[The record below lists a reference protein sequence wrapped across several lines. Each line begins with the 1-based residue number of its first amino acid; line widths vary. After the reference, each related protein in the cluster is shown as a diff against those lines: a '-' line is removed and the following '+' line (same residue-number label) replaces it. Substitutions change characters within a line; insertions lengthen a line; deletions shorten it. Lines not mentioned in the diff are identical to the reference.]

1 MKRTCGAGALVRLRQ
16 SSIKRWM
23 CRPLAGSS
31 VRARRFLLLALI
43 LAPSLAHAYAGP
55 GAGFAVLSSFW
66 AIFVAFLYSF
76 YALMTW
82 PFRQLFRFM
91 RRRNAYGKATFERA
105 VILGFDGMDPELAD
119 RFMNEGRLP
128 NLARLRDRGTFSKL
142 RTTFP
147 AISPVAWST
156 FMTGVN
162 PGKHNIYDFLAR
174 DTSNYLPFLSSAEIK
189 GPKRHIK
196 IGKYS
201 IPFGKTEI
209 KGMRK
214 GTPFW
219 HWLGKAG
226 IFSSVIR
233 VPGYISS
240 GEVSG
245 RAALGHVRAGP
256 ERQSGDVLPL
266 HNAQFQGDKFR
277 EGGVR
282 VPIERKNGVC
292 HSYVPGPDSPLAEKA
307 GTELRVEYEIRP
319 DAAAKQARLTVASEK
334 FTLKLGEYSEWI
346 PIEFKAG
353 MGFNAHG
360 ICRFYLKEVSPEV
373 EVYVTPVNIDPGHP
387 DLPISHPVTYSIYLA
402 KLYGAFATLGLA
414 EDTWA
419 LNEHVLD
426 DDAFLAQAY
435 GNHEDR
441 EKMLFDA
448 LDKTKQG
455 LCTCVFDTT
464 DRVQHMFWRY
474 LEEDHP
480 AARDVPKAERRE
492 VIQDLYQRMD
502 KLIGRV
508 MEKIDDN
515 TLLMVI
521 SDHGF
526 KSFARCMNLNAW
538 LHQNGYLALKDGK
551 TESGDWFEDVDWSRT
566 RAYTMG
572 LNGLYLNI
580 KGREKQGIVDP
591 AEAQALQEE
600 IKQKLN
606 GLVDPAS
613 GKIGITGVFQTN
625 VVYQGPY
632 RDNAPDLLVGYGAGY
647 RASWDSVMGKVTAQI
662 FEDNVKA
669 WSGDHCIDPRLVPGV
684 LFSSHKFIEEKPA
697 IVDVAPTILKLF
709 GLPLPSHFDGKPWNL
724 APGAVAAAVAPKAP
738 AITPAT

>member
-1 MKRTCGAGALVRLRQ
+1 MTAAGEWRLRVRRA
-16 SSIKRWM
+16 IANGRLHNP
-23 CRPLAGSS
+23 PL
-31 VRARRFLLLALI
+31 RRNTRGLFFPLVLAIVLVPV
-43 LAPSLAHAYAGP
+43 AAHAYVGP
-55 GAGFAVLSSFW
+55 GAGFALLSSFW

-76 YALMTW
+76 YALITW
-82 PFRQLFRFM
+82 PFRQLFRFL
-91 RRRNAYGKATFERA
+91 RQRNAYGKAIFKRA
-105 VILGFDGMDPELAD
+105 VILGFDGMDPDLAE
-119 RFMNEGRLP
+119 RFMNEGRLL
-128 NLARLRDRGTFSKL
+128 NLAKLREKGTFSKL

-156 FMTGVN
+156 FLTGVN
-162 PGKHNIYDFLAR
+162 PGKHNIFDFLGR
-174 DTSNYLPFLSSAEIK
+174 NTNNYLPFLSSAEIK

-196 IGKYS
+196 IGNCS

-209 KGMRK
+209 KALRK

-233 VPGYISS
+233 VPVTFPPEKFQGVLLSGMCVPDLKGSQGTFCLCTTRSS
-240 GEVSG
+240 
-245 RAALGHVRAGP
+245 
-256 ERQSGDVLPL
+256 
-266 HNAQFQGDKFR
+266 GDKFR

-292 HSYVPGPDSPLAEKA
+292 RSYVPGPDNPLAESA
-307 GTELRVEYEIRP
+307 GHELRVEYEIRP
-319 DAAAKQARLTVASEK
+319 DVAAKEARLAVGSEK
-334 FTLKLGEYSEWI
+334 FTLKVGEYSEWI
-346 PIEFKAG
+346 PIKFKAG
-353 MGFNAHG
+353 LGFTAHG

-441 EKMLFDA
+441 ERMLFDA
-448 LDKTKQG
+448 LDKTRQG

-480 AARDVPKAERRE
+480 AARGVPKDQRRD

-502 KLIGRV
+502 KLVGRV

-526 KSFARCMNLNAW
+526 KSFARCLNLNAW

-551 TESGDWFEDVDWSRT
+551 TESSDWFEDVDWSRT

-572 LNGLYLNI
+572 LNGLYLNL
-580 KGREKQGIVDP
+580 KGREKHGIVDTSE
-591 AEAQALQEE
+591 AEALKGE
-600 IKQKLN
+600 IKRRLTALK
-606 GLVDPAS
+606 DPDS
-613 GKIGITGVFQTN
+613 GTDGITGVFITGN
-625 VVYQGPY
+625 VYRGPY
-632 RDNAPDLLVGYGAGY
+632 TENAPDLLVGYGAGY
-647 RASWDSVMGKVTAQI
+647 RASWDSVMGRVTAQV
-662 FEDNVKA
+662 FEDNAKA

-684 LFSSHKFIEEKPA
+684 LFSSHKFIEKEPA

-709 GLPLPSHFDGKPWNL
+709 GLALPTHFDGKPWTL
-724 APGAVAAAVAPKAP
+724 APQTIASKSP
-738 AITPAT
+738 

>member
-1 MKRTCGAGALVRLRQ
+1 MKRR
-16 SSIKRWM
+16 
-23 CRPLAGSS
+23 
-31 VRARRFLLLALI
+31 RAMIFLLLATV
-43 LAPSLAHAYAGP
+43 LAPSVAHAYAGP

-76 YALMTW
+76 YALVTW
-82 PFRQLFRFM
+82 PFRRLFRFF
-91 RRRNAYGKATFERA
+91 RRRNAYGKAVFQRA
-105 VILGFDGMDPELAD
+105 VILGFDGMDPDLAE

-128 NLARLRDRGTFSKL
+128 NLAKLRQKGTFSKL

-214 GTPFW
+214 STPFW

-233 VPGYISS
+233 VPVTFPPEKFDGVLLSGMCVPDLKGSQGTFCLCTTRSS
-240 GEVSG
+240 
-245 RAALGHVRAGP
+245 
-256 ERQSGDVLPL
+256 
-266 HNAQFQGDKFR
+266 GDKFR

-282 VPIERKNGVC
+282 VPIDRKNGIS
-292 HSYVPGPDSPLAEKA
+292 HSYVPGPDSPLAKNA
-307 GTELRVEYEIRP
+307 GQELRVPFEIRP
-319 DAAAKQARLTVASEK
+319 EPFAQQARLTVGSEK
-334 FTLKLGEYSEWI
+334 FTLKVGEYSEWI
-346 PIEFKAG
+346 HVEFKAG
-353 MGFNAHG
+353 LGFNAHG
-360 ICRFYLKEVSPEV
+360 ICRFYLKEISPEI

-402 KLYGAFATLGLA
+402 KLHGAFATLGLA

-448 LDKTKQG
+448 LDKTRQG

-480 AARDVPKAERRE
+480 AARDVPKNQRRN

-502 KLIGRV
+502 NLIGRV
-508 MEKIDDN
+508 MEKIDDD

-538 LHQNGYLALKDGK
+538 LHQNGYLALKEGK

-580 KGREKQGIVDP
+580 KGREKQGIVEP
-591 AEAQALQEE
+591 SEADALKAE

-606 GLVDPAS
+606 GLVDPSA
-613 GKIGITGVFQTN
+613 GTVGITGVFITGN
-625 VVYQGPY
+625 VYRGPY
-632 RDNAPDLLVGYGAGY
+632 TDNAPDLLVGYGAGY

-662 FEDNVKA
+662 FEDNLKA
-669 WSGDHCIDPRLVPGV
+669 WSGDHCVDPRLVPGV
-684 LFSSHKFIEEKPA
+684 LFSSHKFIEETPA

-709 GLPLPSHFDGKPWNL
+709 GLALPSHFDGKPWDL
-724 APGAVAAAVAPKAP
+724 APQAVNSKVPAV
-738 AITPAT
+738 TPAT

>member
-1 MKRTCGAGALVRLRQ
+1 MRTPFTD
-16 SSIKRWM
+16 KN
-23 CRPLAGSS
+23 
-31 VRARRFLLLALI
+31 VRATRFLLLALI
-43 LAPSLAHAYAGP
+43 FAPAFAHAYAGP

-82 PFRQLFRFM
+82 PFRQLFRFL

-105 VILGFDGMDPELAD
+105 VILGFDGMDPELAE
-119 RFMNEGRLP
+119 RFMSEGRLP
-128 NLARLRDRGTFSKL
+128 NLAKLRDQGTFSKL

-209 KGMRK
+209 KAMRK

-233 VPGYISS
+233 VPVTFPPEKFQGVLLS
-240 GEVSG
+240 GMCVPDLKGSQG
-245 RAALGHVRAGP
+245 TFCLCTTRIA
-256 ERQSGDVLPL
+256 
-266 HNAQFQGDKFR
+266 GDKFR

-282 VPIERKNGVC
+282 VPIERKNGFC
-292 HSYVPGPDSPLAEKA
+292 LSYVPGPDSPLAEKA
-307 GTELRVEYEIRP
+307 GAELRVHYEIRP
-319 DAAAKQARLTVASEK
+319 DVAGNQARLTVGSEK
-334 FTLKLGEYSEWI
+334 FTLKVGEYSEWI

-360 ICRFYLKEVSPEV
+360 ICRFYLKEISPEV

-435 GNHEDR
+435 GNHGDR
-441 EKMLFDA
+441 ERMLFDA
-448 LDKTKQG
+448 LDKTRQG

-502 KLIGRV
+502 NLIGRV
-508 MEKIDDN
+508 MEKIDGD

-538 LHQNGYLALKDGK
+538 LHQNGYLTLKDGK
-551 TESGDWFEDVDWSRT
+551 SESGDWFEDVDWSRT

-591 AEAQALQEE
+591 SEAGALKEE
-600 IKQKLN
+600 IKQKLS
-606 GLVDPAS
+606 GLVDSAS
-613 GKIGITGVFQTN
+613 GTVGITGVFITGN
-625 VVYQGPY
+625 VYRGPY
-632 RDNAPDLLVGYGAGY
+632 TDNAPDLLVGYGAGY
-647 RASWDSVMGKVTAQI
+647 RASWDSVMGKVTTKI
-662 FEDNVKA
+662 FEDNIKA

-684 LFSSHKFIEEKPA
+684 LFSSHKFIEDKPA

-709 GLPLPSHFDGKPWNL
+709 GLALPSHFDGKPWNL
-724 APGAVAAAVAPKAP
+724 ASQSVAAK
-738 AITPAT
+738 TPAVSPAT

>member
-1 MKRTCGAGALVRLRQ
+1 MSRLCSADARVRVPRTETRHRL
-16 SSIKRWM
+16 
-23 CRPLAGSS
+23 
-31 VRARRFLLLALI
+31 FLTVALI
-43 LAPSLAHAYAGP
+43 LVPGMAYAYAGP

-82 PFRQLFRFM
+82 PVRQLYRKI
-91 RRRNAYGKATFERA
+91 RNRNAYGKAKFKRA

-119 RFMNEGRLP
+119 RFMNEGKLP
-128 NLARLRDRGTFSKL
+128 NLARLRAKGTFTRL

-174 DTSNYLPFLSSAEIK
+174 DTSNYLPYLSSAEIK
-189 GPKRHIK
+189 GPKRQIK

-209 KGMRK
+209 KAMRK

-233 VPGYISS
+233 VPVTFPPEKFS
-240 GEVSG
+240 GVLLSG
-245 RAALGHVRAGP
+245 MCVPDLKG
-256 ERQSGDVLPL
+256 S
-266 HNAQFQGDKFR
+266 QGTFCLCTTRMSDDKFR

-282 VPIERKNGVC
+282 VPMERRNGVC
-292 HSYVPGPDSPLAEKA
+292 HSYVPGPDNPIAETA
-307 GTELRVEYEIRP
+307 GHEMRLKYEVRP
-319 DAAAKQARLTVASEK
+319 DSAAQQAKFTVGSEK
-334 FTLKLGEYSEWI
+334 FTLKVGEYSDWT
-346 PIEFKAG
+346 PVEFKAG
-353 MGFNAHG
+353 LGFNAHG

-373 EVYVTPVNIDPGHP
+373 EVYVSPVNIDPGHP

-402 KLYGAFATLGLA
+402 KLYGPFATLGLA

-426 DDAFLAQAY
+426 DDAFLAQCY
-435 GNHEDR
+435 SNHEDR
-441 EKMLFDA
+441 ERMLFDA
-448 LDKTKQG
+448 LEKTQQG

-464 DRVQHMFWRY
+464 DRIQHMFWRY
-474 LEEDHP
+474 LDADHP
-480 AARDVPKAERRE
+480 AARDVPQDKRPQ
-492 VIQDLYQRMD
+492 VIPELYQKMD

-508 MEKIDDN
+508 MEKLDDD
-515 TLLMVI
+515 TLLLVI

-538 LHQNGYLALKDGK
+538 LHQNGYLELKDNK

-572 LNGLYLNI
+572 LNGLYINI
-580 KGREKQGIVDP
+580 KGREKQGIVELADV
-591 AEAQALQEE
+591 EALKKE
-600 IKQKLN
+600 IQQKLN
-606 GLVDPAS
+606 GLKDPDS
-613 GKIGITGVFQTN
+613 GAVGITGVFITGN
-625 VVYQGPY
+625 VYSGPY
-632 RDNAPDLLVGYGAGY
+632 SENAPDILVGYAAGY
-647 RASWDSVMGKVTAQI
+647 RASWDSVLGKVTGQI
-662 FEDNVKA
+662 FEDNLKA

-684 LFSSHKFIEEKPA
+684 LFSSHKFVEDKPHIA
-697 IVDVAPTILKLF
+697 DVAPTILTLF
-709 GLPLPSHFDGKPWNL
+709 GLQAPPHFDGKAWNL
-724 APGAVAAAVAPKAP
+724 AG
-738 AITPAT
+738 

>member
-1 MKRTCGAGALVRLRQ
+1 MKRR
-16 SSIKRWM
+16 
-23 CRPLAGSS
+23 
-31 VRARRFLLLALI
+31 RAITLLLLATV
-43 LAPSLAHAYAGP
+43 LAPSAAHAYAGP

-76 YALMTW
+76 YALVTW
-82 PFRQLFRFM
+82 PFRQLFRFA
-91 RRRNAYGKATFERA
+91 RRRNAYGKAVFQRA
-105 VILGFDGMDPELAD
+105 VILGFDGMDPDLAE

-128 NLARLRDRGTFSKL
+128 NLAKLREKGTFSKL

-201 IPFGKTEI
+201 IPLGKTEI

-214 GTPFW
+214 STPFW

-233 VPGYISS
+233 VPVTFPPEKFDGVLLS
-240 GEVSG
+240 GMCVPDLKGSQG
-245 RAALGHVRAGP
+245 TFCLCTT
-256 ERQSGDVLPL
+256 RQS
-266 HNAQFQGDKFR
+266 GDKFR

-282 VPIERKNGVC
+282 VPIERSNGVC

-307 GTELRVEYEIRP
+307 GEELRVPFEIRP
-319 DAAAKQARLTVASEK
+319 DAFAQQARLTVGSEK
-334 FTLKLGEYSEWI
+334 FTLKVGDYSEWI
-346 PIEFKAG
+346 PVEFKAG
-353 MGFNAHG
+353 LGFNAHG

-402 KLYGAFATLGLA
+402 KLHGAFATLGLA

-448 LDKTKQG
+448 LDKTRRG

-480 AARDVPKAERRE
+480 AARGIPPNLRKD
-492 VIQDLYQRMD
+492 VIQDLYERMD
-502 KLIGRV
+502 NLIGRV

-526 KSFARCMNLNAW
+526 KSFARCMNVNAW
-538 LHQNGYLALKDGK
+538 LHQNGYLALKEGK

-572 LNGLYLNI
+572 LNGLYLNL
-580 KGREKQGIVDP
+580 KGREKRGIVDSSE
-591 AEAQALQEE
+591 AEALKAE
-600 IKQKLN
+600 IKLKLS
-606 GLVDPAS
+606 GLVDPSS
-613 GKIGITGVFQTN
+613 GAKSVTGVFITEN
-625 VVYQGPY
+625 VYRGPY
-632 RDNAPDLLVGYGAGY
+632 TDNAPDLLVGYGAGY
-647 RASWDSVMGKVTAQI
+647 RASWDSVMGKVTSQI

-669 WSGDHCIDPRLVPGV
+669 WSGDHCVDPRLVPGV
-684 LFSSHKFIEEKPA
+684 LFSSHKFIEERPA

-709 GLPLPSHFDGKPWNL
+709 GLALPSHFDGKPWDL
-724 APGAVAAAVAPKAP
+724 APQALNSKIPAV
-738 AITPAT
+738 TPAT

>member
-1 MKRTCGAGALVRLRQ
+1 MKR
-16 SSIKRWM
+16 
-23 CRPLAGSS
+23 
-31 VRARRFLLLALI
+31 RRVITLLLLATV
-43 LAPSLAHAYAGP
+43 LAPSAAHAYAGP

-76 YALMTW
+76 YALVTW
-82 PFRQLFRFM
+82 PFRQLFRFA
-91 RRRNAYGKATFERA
+91 RRRNAYGKAVFQRA
-105 VILGFDGMDPELAD
+105 VILGFDGMDPDLAE

-128 NLARLRDRGTFSKL
+128 NLAKLREKGTFSKL

-201 IPFGKTEI
+201 IPLGKTEI

-214 GTPFW
+214 STPFW

-233 VPGYISS
+233 VPVTFPPEKFDGVLLS
-240 GEVSG
+240 GMCVPDLKGSQG
-245 RAALGHVRAGP
+245 TFCLCTT
-256 ERQSGDVLPL
+256 RQS
-266 HNAQFQGDKFR
+266 GDKFR

-282 VPIERKNGVC
+282 VPIERSNGVC

-307 GTELRVEYEIRP
+307 GEELRVPFEIRP
-319 DAAAKQARLTVASEK
+319 DAFAQQARLTVGSEK
-334 FTLKLGEYSEWI
+334 FTLKVGDYSEWI
-346 PIEFKAG
+346 PVEFKAG
-353 MGFNAHG
+353 LGFNAHG

-402 KLYGAFATLGLA
+402 KLHGAFATLGLA

-448 LDKTKQG
+448 LDKTRRG

-480 AARDVPKAERRE
+480 AARGIPPNLRKD
-492 VIQDLYQRMD
+492 VIQDLYERMD
-502 KLIGRV
+502 NLIGRV

-526 KSFARCMNLNAW
+526 KSFARCMNVNAW
-538 LHQNGYLALKDGK
+538 LHQNGYLALKEGK

-572 LNGLYLNI
+572 LNGLYLNL
-580 KGREKQGIVDP
+580 KGREKRGIVDSSE
-591 AEAQALQEE
+591 AEALKAE
-600 IKQKLN
+600 IKLKLS
-606 GLVDPAS
+606 GLVDPSS
-613 GKIGITGVFQTN
+613 GAKSVTGVFITEN
-625 VVYQGPY
+625 VYRGPY
-632 RDNAPDLLVGYGAGY
+632 TDNAPDLLVGYGAGY
-647 RASWDSVMGKVTAQI
+647 RASWDSVMGKVTSQI

-669 WSGDHCIDPRLVPGV
+669 WSGDHCVDPRLVPGV
-684 LFSSHKFIEEKPA
+684 LFSSHKFIEERPA

-709 GLPLPSHFDGKPWNL
+709 GLALPSHFDGKPWDL
-724 APGAVAAAVAPKAP
+724 APQALNSKIPAV
-738 AITPAT
+738 TPAT

>member
-1 MKRTCGAGALVRLRQ
+1 MTGRRRLRF
-16 SSIKRWM
+16 KLWDGRG
-23 CRPLAGSS
+23 RPSLHW
-31 VRARRFLLLALI
+31 VLLAIVVL
-43 LAPSLAHAYAGP
+43 PSLAHAYAGP

-76 YALMTW
+76 YALATW
-82 PFRQLFRFM
+82 PFRHLFRFM
-91 RRRNAYGKATFERA
+91 RRRNALAHAKFKRA
-105 VILGFDGMDPELAD
+105 VILGFDGMDPDLAE
-119 RFMNEGRLP
+119 RFMGEGLLP
-128 NLARLRDRGTFSKL
+128 NLAKLRDKGTFSKL

-189 GPKRHIK
+189 GPKHKLK

-233 VPGYISS
+233 VPVTFPPEKFPGVLLS
-240 GEVSG
+240 GMCVPDLKGS
-245 RAALGHVRAGP
+245 
-256 ERQSGDVLPL
+256 
-266 HNAQFQGDKFR
+266 QGTFCLCTTRPSNDKFR

-282 VPIERKNGVC
+282 VPVERANGVC
-292 HSYVPGPDSPLAEKA
+292 RSYIPGPESPLAEKA
-307 GTELRVEYEIRP
+307 GSELRVEFEVKP
-319 DAAAKQARLTVASEK
+319 DADAKQARITVGAEK
-334 FTLKLGEYSEWI
+334 FTLKVGEYSEWI
-346 PIEFKAG
+346 PVEFKAG
-353 MGFNAHG
+353 LGFTAHG
-360 ICRFYLKEVSPEV
+360 ICRFFLKELSPEV

-402 KLYGAFATLGLA
+402 KLYGPYATLGLA

-441 EKMLFDA
+441 ERMLFDA
-448 LDKTKQG
+448 LEKTKQG

-480 AARDVPKAERRE
+480 AAREVPREQRRN

-502 KLIGRV
+502 RLIGRV
-508 MEKIDDN
+508 MDQIDDD
-515 TLLMVI
+515 TLLMVV

-526 KSFARCMNLNAW
+526 KSFARCLNLNAW
-538 LHQNGYLALKDGK
+538 LHQNGYLTLKDGK

-572 LNGLYLNI
+572 LNGLYLNV
-580 KGREKQGIVDP
+580 KGREKQGTVDP
-591 AEAQALQEE
+591 AEAEALKKELQ
-600 IKQKLN
+600 QKLN
-606 GLVDPAS
+606 GLADPAS
-613 GKIGITGVFQTN
+613 GAVGITGVFITGN
-625 VVYQGPY
+625 VYRGPY
-632 RDNAPDLLVGYGAGY
+632 TENAPDLIVGYGAGY
-647 RASWDSVMGKVTAQI
+647 RASWDSVMGKVTAQV

-684 LFSSHKFIEEKPA
+684 LFSSHKFAEEKPA
-697 IVDVAPTILKLF
+697 IVDVAPTILQLF
-709 GLPLPSHFDGKPWNL
+709 GLALPAHFDGKPWAL
-724 APGAVAAAVAPKAP
+724 APQGAGK
-738 AITPAT
+738 

>member
-1 MKRTCGAGALVRLRQ
+1 MKKWVCGSDTLVRLRAAAT
-16 SSIKRWM
+16 KLATANHA
-23 CRPLAGSS
+23 RPIRVFLVLAI
-31 VRARRFLLLALI
+31 VLF
-43 LAPSLAHAYAGP
+43 PCFAHAYAGP

-82 PFRQLFRFM
+82 PFRQLFRM
-91 RRRNAYGKATFERA
+91 IRNRNAYGKAKFKRA

-119 RFMNEGRLP
+119 RFMNEGKLP
-128 NLARLRDRGTFSKL
+128 NLAKLRGKGTFTKL

-189 GPKRHIK
+189 GPKRRIK

-209 KGMRK
+209 RAMRK

-233 VPGYISS
+233 VPVTFPPEKFSGVLLSGMCVPDLKGSQGTFCLCTTRSS
-240 GEVSG
+240 
-245 RAALGHVRAGP
+245 
-256 ERQSGDVLPL
+256 
-266 HNAQFQGDKFR
+266 NDKFR

-282 VPIERKNGVC
+282 VPVERRNGVC
-292 HSYVPGPDSPLAEKA
+292 HSYIPGPDSPLTEKA
-307 GTELRVEYEIRP
+307 GSEMRVNFEIRP
-319 DAAAKQARLTVASEK
+319 DAPAKQARIIVGSEK
-334 FTLKLGEYSEWI
+334 FTLKVGEYSDWTTV
-346 PIEFKAG
+346 EFKAG
-353 MGFNAHG
+353 LGFTAHG
-360 ICRFYLKEVSPEV
+360 ICRFYLKEVSPEI
-373 EVYVTPVNIDPGHP
+373 EIYVSPVNIDPGHP

-402 KLYGAFATLGLA
+402 KLYGPYATLGLA

-426 DDAFLAQAY
+426 DDAFLAQCY
-435 GNHEDR
+435 SNHEDR
-441 EKMLFDA
+441 ERMLFDA
-448 LDKTKQG
+448 LEKTKQG

-474 LEEDHP
+474 LDEDHP
-480 AARDVPKAERRE
+480 AARDVPHDKRPN
-492 VIQDLYQRMD
+492 VIPELYQRMD
-502 KLIGRV
+502 RLIGRV
-508 MEKIDDN
+508 MEQIDDD
-515 TLLMVI
+515 TLLLVI

-538 LHQNGYLALKDGK
+538 LHQNGYLTLKDTK

-591 AEAQALQEE
+591 ADAGALKIE
-600 IKQKLN
+600 IQQKLN
-606 GLVDPAS
+606 GLKDPAS
-613 GKIGITGVFQTN
+613 GTVGITGVFITGN
-625 VVYQGPY
+625 VYRGPY
-632 RDNAPDLLVGYGAGY
+632 TENAPDLLVGYGAGY
-647 RASWDSVMGKVTAQI
+647 RASWDSVLGKVTSQV
-662 FEDNVKA
+662 FEDNLKA

-684 LFSSHKFIEEKPA
+684 LFSSHKFIEDKPHIA
-697 IVDVAPTILKLF
+697 DVAPTILNLF
-709 GLPLPSHFDGKPWNL
+709 GLPLPSHFDGKAWNL
-724 APGAVAAAVAPKAP
+724 AG
-738 AITPAT
+738 